1 VAAAAPTVAPSVAA
15 TPPAE
20 VAVNIPSAVAEVA
33 ADDAAAEAGDTIG
46 TTDTVEQA
54 AAAEQEVAVAL
65 PAVPPPS
72 QAAEVV
78 EIEQRQLLADPS
90 DYSVADDRTIRVQ
103 EDETIGHYADWLSV
117 KASDLRRM
125 NGMKGT
131 SAVRVGKR
139 LKLDFSK
146 ATPEQFEGA
155 RLAYHQNLQEQFFA
169 NHQIVAT
176 SEHVVKPGES
186 IWVLA
191 GRKYNI
197 PVWLLRQYN
206 PDLDLS
212 MVKPSTRVVI
222 PVLASPG
229 A

>member
-1 VAAAAPTVAPSVAA
+1 M
-15 TPPAE
+15 
-20 VAVNIPSAVAEVA
+20 NIPSAVAEVA
-33 ADDAAAEAGDTIG
+33 ADDAAAEAGDTIA
-46 TTDTVEQA
+46 TTDTIEQA
-54 AAAEQEVAVAL
+54 AAAEQEVATAL
-65 PAVPPPS
+65 PAVPPPA

-90 DYSVADDRTIRVQ
+90 DYSVKEDRTIRVQ
-103 EDETIGHYADWLSV
+103 EDETIGHYADWLGV

-131 SAVRVGKR
+131 SALRVGRR

-155 RLAYHQNLQEQFFA
+155 RLSYHQDLQEQFFA
-169 NHQIVAT
+169 NHRIVAT